1 MLTNIRLCI
10 EACKQLNI
18 DWEILHPNQNLLRI
32 KINNNKIYYFVN
44 YSTPFILQ
52 STDKIF
58 KDKEYTYQL
67 LKQRVNLPNTR
78 AFLSPFCNDKYQKY
92 LNFPDI
98 ESILES
104 INETFSLPV
113 IIKRNSGAGGNNVF
127 LCQNLEQVKLY
138 LQQIFNINSK
148 NYDYI
153 ALAQEYI
160 DISHEYRAVFFNN
173 ELLLLYEKNKAE
185 AKFVGNL
192 SPLHWEG
199 AKAVHITETSLISD
213 IKIFVQPIFQEV
225 TLNYAGVDIVRDRN
239 GKYWLIELNSH
250 PSYDIFIRDNSEE
263 IIINLYKKMLNSL
276 LVN

>member
-213 IKIFVQPIFQEV
+213 IESFVQPIFQEV